1 MKRALLGTLRVVLP
15 LAVLS
20 VAVVA
25 AVVLVRT
32 RPPVATQPP
41 TIEPPG
47 VRVHQVTLDE
57 VPLTVA
63 SQGTVRPR
71 TESELVS
78 EIAGRVIWVAP
89 SFAEGGFFEANDVL
103 VRIDTFDYEQA
114 IVAARSQLAQARLML
129 AQEEA
134 EADVAAREWADLG
147 RGDPRELTLR
157 KPQLED
163 ARASVAAAEAN
174 LERAERD
181 LERAQI
187 VAPYAGRVRR
197 KNVDFG
203 QFVTVGASVAT
214 IYAVDT
220 AEVRLPLP
228 DEELAFLDLPLSY
241 RGGTSQPTPAVTLRA
256 TFAGET
262 HEWQGRIVRTESEI
276 DPVSRMVHVVAEV
289 NDPYAAG
296 PNPNRP
302 PLAVGMY
309 VEAEIEGRMARD
321 VAVVPRAALRGA
333 GQVVVVGPDDRISFR
348 DVDILRTTTATMLV
362 REGLVPGELVAV
374 SPLDAATEGMR
385 VQLANVD
392 RRTLAQ
398 QGAAPAEPA
407 AAAPP
412 PAEPAAPGPRPPAV
426 PAETVAGGSAPE
438 APDVRPAQ
446 DAPVELPPAA
456 PADEP
461 QVRVAQVAVSPGEQ
475 PTWLDALV
483 DTRAGNRTGARTAA
497 RPAVGSRDGF
507 RPPAR
512 PASAPLRASVTE
524 RPPEVRTAAPPARR
538 PQPAS
543 TPARPLRRPPLPAAA
558 EVAAARPPAA
568 GVAPAPAVP
577 APAAPAYRDEAP
589 HTFAVT
595 RFATLGT
602 GPAGAGIGDAL
613 ARAVASGV
621 AGPGLQVVG
630 SAVDARFTID
640 GGVQQVGPAV
650 RVTAR
655 ITDTA
660 GPDAVRSIKVDGSAE
675 DLPALRR
682 DVVSAIGQ
690 RLAELANPSGAPSGT
705 TAASGRSPVQPAPA
719 APAEDAMEAASQLAR
734 DLLERRAAA
743 WSPPEPT
750 VAPALAR
757 VGGNGSGSPPSETLP
772 GGGNEPVAAAM
783 PSATSP
789 SASPVAVLTFDELG
803 TSASDV
809 RGVSLGRV
817 ITDTVTARLADLP
830 EVTIVTLGDDAVW
843 TVGGGIQRV
852 GDVVRVTARV
862 VEIAS
867 GAVVTSVKVDG
878 SVSELADL
886 QNRVA
891 AAVTRGVAD
900 ALARETPVG
909 AVVARVRDGRRS

>member
-1 MKRALLGTLRVVLP
+1 MKSALLGTLRVVLP

-32 RPPVATQPP
+32 RPPVATQAP

-57 VPLTVA
+57 VPLTVI

-71 TESELVS
+71 TESQLVS
-78 EIAGRVIWVAP
+78 EIAGRVISVAP

-134 EADVAAREWADLG
+134 EADVAAREWAELG

-163 ARASVAAAEAN
+163 ARASVAAAEAS

-197 KNVDFG
+197 KDVDVG
-203 QFVTVGASVAT
+203 QFVTVGAAVAT

-241 RGGTSQPTPAVTLRA
+241 RGVTSQSTPAVTLRA

-262 HEWQGRIVRTESEI
+262 HEWEGRIVRTESEI

-289 NDPYAAG
+289 DDPYAAG
-296 PNPNRP
+296 SNPNRP

-309 VEAEIEGRMARD
+309 VEAEIEGRMARN

-333 GQVVVVGPDDRISFR
+333 GQVVVVGADDRISFR

-362 REGLVPGELVAV
+362 RDGLTPGELVAV

-398 QGAAPAEPA
+398 QGAAAAEPA
-407 AAAPP
+407 AAPPP
-412 PAEPAAPGPRPPAV
+412 PAVPAAPGSRPPAV
-426 PAETVAGGSAPE
+426 PAETVAGGSATE
-438 APDVRPAQ
+438 APNVQPARE
-446 DAPVELPPAA
+446 APAGLPPAA

-461 QVRVAQVAVSPGEQ
+461 QVRVAQVAASPAEQ

-483 DTRAGNRTGARTAA
+483 ETRAGDRTGARPGGRPAA
-497 RPAVGSRDGF
+497 RPRDGF

-512 PASAPLRASVTE
+512 PASAPLRASVAE
-524 RPPEVRTAAPPARR
+524 RPPEVRTAPPTRR

-543 TPARPLRRPPLPAAA
+543 TPVRPGPRPPLPAAPEA
-558 EVAAARPPAA
+558 AAARASAARVVPASA
-568 GVAPAPAVP
+568 AP
-577 APAAPAYRDEAP
+577 APAAPAYGDEAP
-589 HTFAVT
+589 QTFAVT

-602 GPAGAGIGDAL
+602 GSAGAGIGDAL

-621 AGPGLQVVG
+621 AGPGLQAVG
-630 SAVDARFTID
+630 SADDARFTID

-655 ITDTA
+655 IADTA
-660 GPDAVRSIKVDGSAE
+660 DRDAVRSIKVDGSAE

-690 RLAELANPSGAPSGT
+690 RLAELASTSEAPSR
-705 TAASGRSPVQPAPA
+705 TAAAIGRRLAQPAPA
-719 APAEDAMEAASQLAR
+719 APAEDAVEAAAQLAR
-734 DLLERRAAA
+734 DLRDRRAAA
-743 WSPPEPT
+743 WSPPAPT
-750 VAPALAR
+750 LAPARAR
-757 VGGNGSGSPPSETLP
+757 VADLA
-772 GGGNEPVAAAM
+772 GGGNEPTAE
-783 PSATSP
+783 ATSSARSA

-803 TSASDV
+803 TPANDV

-830 EVTIVTLGDDAVW
+830 EVTIVTLGDDAIW

-900 ALARETPVG
+900 ALAREIPVG
-909 AVVARVRDGRRS
+909 EVAARTSEGRRS